1 MEITGRFLGVPEEGP
16 ALVGL
21 LVQGP
26 GRTLVRWFT
35 PLDGQRAAEWARAFA
50 VGEQVTC
57 SVVLVEDQQRMII
70 EDMRACPPG
79 DTPRASSTQ
88 L

>member
-1 MEITGRFLGVPEEGP
+1 MEITGRFLGIPEEGP
-16 ALVGL
+16 PLVGL

-35 PLDGQRAAEWARAFA
+35 PLDGPRAAEWARAFA

-57 SVVLVEDQQRMII
+57 SVVLVEDQQRMLI
-70 EDMRACPPG
+70 EDMRACPQGGTPG
-79 DTPRASSTQ
+79 PASG
-88 L
+88 